1 MTEIITVCG
10 AAIVTTFASVV
21 LKKYSPEISVLTAIT
36 GSIIIIISILP
47 ELTPFISEL
56 NEIGDLAGI
65 DQSYITILVKS
76 IGICIA
82 GKFSSDFCR
91 DNGFSSLAS
100 KVEFAS
106 KITVIILSL
115 PIYTDIISIASEL
128 LKVN

>member
-10 AAIVTTFASVV
+10 AGIVTTFASVV
-21 LKKYSPEISVLTAIT
+21 LKKYSPE
-36 GSIIIIISILP
+36 IIISILP

-82 GKFSSDFCR
+82 GKFSSEFCR